1 MTPHLPC
8 AAVDAAW
15 RLGGSRRINCEANQ
29 CQSRLRV
36 WIRPSLVKSIYSRV
50 RTEPE
55 PSVRHVRRLCCSYI
69 FLIYRAHSRRAPP
82 KPVIDLLYL
91 ISIIISASINQKK
104 QQRRKRSFMKRQ
116 ANAVRSSNLA
126 FNIEM
131 QNPDLARKAN
141 HCWLL
146 NPSLIHKTRIQQR
159 TQLIAAT
166 SAAQQALQRN

>member
-1 MTPHLPC
+1 ML
-8 AAVDAAW
+8 
-15 RLGGSRRINCEANQ
+15 L
-29 CQSRLRV
+29 LYFF
-36 WIRPSLVKSIYSRV
+36 K
-50 RTEPE
+50 
-55 PSVRHVRRLCCSYI
+55 
-69 FLIYRAHSRRAPP
+69 YRAHSRRAPP

-141 HCWLL
+141 HC
-146 NPSLIHKTRIQQR
+146 
-159 TQLIAAT
+159 
-166 SAAQQALQRN
+166 